1 MYNTQEISQNIHWV
15 GGNDRRLHRFE
26 NMFPLQWGVAYNS
39 YLIVDEK
46 TALIDTVD
54 FSISQL
60 FLDNVAHV
68 LNGRELD
75 YLVVN
80 HMEPDHC
87 GNVEQI
93 LRRYPNCKFV
103 GNKKTFQFFEQFYT
117 YDAKDKYHE
126 VKDQEEICLG
136 KHNLRFYT
144 APMVH
149 WPEVMMTLETTDHI
163 LFSSDAY
170 GTFGA
175 HNGSI
180 FADQIEYR
188 RNHIDEARRYY
199 ANIVGKFGGP
209 VQSIMRKLS
218 NEVIKM
224 ICPLHGPIYR
234 ESTELALILDKYE
247 KWAHYEPEIHSV
259 VLMYGTMY
267 NNTELVVDTL
277 ATKLSQRG
285 IRDMRV
291 YDVSEFDVSFLIAD
305 AWKYSHIVIATPTYN
320 TNMFYLVHNLLHELA
335 ALNLS
340 NRKFSFIVNA
350 SWGGSALEALNDIVS
365 KMKNVEI
372 IGEPVIIRSTMK
384 ESDLKTLDVLADAI
398 TASVKEDKEKHA

>member
-1 MYNTQEISQNIHWV
+1 MHNTQEIKPNVHWV

-26 NMFPLQWGVAYNS
+26 NMFPLQLGVAYNS

-54 FSISQL
+54 ASISQL
-60 FLDNVAHV
+60 FIENVQHV
-68 LNGRELD
+68 LQGRDLD

-87 GNVEQI
+87 GNVETI

-103 GNKKTFQFFEQFYT
+103 GNKKTFQFFEQFYG
-117 YDAKDKYHE
+117 YDATQHYYE
-126 VKDQEEICLG
+126 VKDLDSIVLG
-136 KHNLRFYT
+136 QHTIKFFT
-144 APMVH
+144 AAMVH
-149 WPEVMMTLETTDHI
+149 WPEVMMTLETSEHI

-199 ANIVGKFGGP
+199 ANIIGKFGGP

-224 ICPLHGPIYR
+224 IAPLHGPIYR

-285 IRDMRV
+285 VRDMRI
-291 YDVSEFDVSFLIAD
+291 YDVSEFDPSYMVSE

-320 TNMFYLVHNLLHELA
+320 TKMFYLVHNLLHELA
-335 ALNLS
+335 SLNLS
-340 NRKFSFIVNA
+340 NRKFSLIVNA
-350 SWGGSALEALNDIVS
+350 SWGGSALEALQEVIGT
-365 KMKNVEI
+365 MKNVEI
-372 IGEPVIIRSTMK
+372 VGEPLIIHSTMK
-384 ESDLKTLDVLADAI
+384 DHDIPKIEALADAI
-398 TASVKEDKEKHA
+398 SNSIKEAKSN

>member
-1 MYNTQEISQNIHWV
+1 MYNTQEIHTNIHWV

-26 NMFPLQWGVAYNS
+26 NMFPLQFGVAYNS

-54 FSISQL
+54 QSISQL

-68 LNGRELD
+68 LNGRDLD

-87 GNVEQI
+87 GNVESI

-117 YDAKDKYHE
+117 FDAKANYYE
-126 VKDQEEICLG
+126 VKDQDVLPLG
-136 KHNLRFYT
+136 HHNLRFYT

-149 WPEVMMTLETTDHI
+149 WPEVMMSLETTEHI

-224 ICPLHGPIYR
+224 VCPLHGPIYR

-247 KWAHYEPEIHSV
+247 KWAHYEPEINSV

-291 YDVSEFDVSFLIAD
+291 YDVSEFDASYLIAD

-340 NRKFSFIVNA
+340 NRKFSLIVNS
-350 SWGGSALEALNDIVS
+350 SWGGSALEALQEIIGT
-365 KMKNVEI
+365 MKNVEI

-384 ESDLKTLDVLADAI
+384 DSDQKVLDTLADAI
-398 TASVKEDKEKHA
+398 TASVKEAKQNI